1 MADAFGNYIAS
12 PEKNEQ
18 DREPFD
24 HIFDEV
30 SKPTKDKI
38 KYKKEAF
45 EKLTDSDLDMQI
57 AKAATSIFL
66 IISEIDDNV
75 NKSLN

>member
-1 MADAFGNYIAS
+1 M
-12 PEKNEQ
+12 PKENEQ

-24 HIFDEV
+24 HVFDKV

-45 EKLTDSDLDMQI
+45 EKLTDSDLDIQI
-57 AKAATSIFL
+57 AKAAIFNIL
-66 IISEIDDNV
+66 NYSEINTTM
-75 NKSLN
+75 